1 MIFLFMLKFSLYLF
15 EISGKEHPY
24 SMTTTYT
31 QGPKNTDSRH
41 HVVVVGGGFA
51 GLNCV
56 KSLANDPK
64 IKVTLVDRRNH
75 HLFQPLLY
83 QVATGMLSPS
93 DVASPFRYVLRRQQN
108 TEVLM
113 AEVKGF
119 DVDAQTLELTDGQLS
134 YDSLVIATGSL
145 HHYFGRNEW
154 AAFAPG
160 LKSVDDALG
169 IREKILKAFEMAER
183 TDDPALRQ
191 AYLTFVVVGGGPT
204 GVELAGSVAELVQR
218 TLKGQFR
225 RANLNDFKIMLVE
238 GLDRVL
244 PVFSEVLSASAQEA
258 LESLDIEVLTKTMV
272 TELSDTHAVLK
283 DRDGN
288 LRHVDTYT
296 VLWGAGV
303 GASPLGKLIA
313 EKTGAESDRMGR
325 VIVTPEF
332 STEKY
337 PNVYV
342 VGDLAHQ
349 VHGTESSNPIPGVAP
364 AATQGGL
371 HVAKVLK
378 AKVHGYEV
386 PEFLYEDK
394 GSMAIIGNNK
404 AVASVKG
411 LEFDGFMAWFLWL
424 VVHVMFL
431 VEHDNRVVVTFNWW
445 VNYLTGKRSTR
456 IIAKDLLPF
465 FKTTED

>member
-1 MIFLFMLKFSLYLF
+1 
-15 EISGKEHPY
+15 
-24 SMTTTYT
+24 
-31 QGPKNTDSRH
+31 
-41 HVVVVGGGFA
+41 
-51 GLNCV
+51 
-56 KSLANDPK
+56 
-64 IKVTLVDRRNH
+64 
-75 HLFQPLLY
+75 
-83 QVATGMLSPS
+83 
-93 DVASPFRYVLRRQQN
+93 
-108 TEVLM
+108 
-113 AEVKGF
+113 
-119 DVDAQTLELTDGQLS
+119 
-134 YDSLVIATGSL
+134 
-145 HHYFGRNEW
+145 
-154 AAFAPG
+154 
-160 LKSVDDALG
+160 
-169 IREKILKAFEMAER
+169 
-183 TDDPALRQ
+183 
-191 AYLTFVVVGGGPT
+191 
-204 GVELAGSVAELVQR
+204 VELAGSVAELVQR

-225 RANLNDFKIMLVE
+225 RANLKDFKILLVE

-244 PVFSEVLSASAQEA
+244 PVFSDVLSASAQDA
-258 LESLDIEVLTKTMV
+258 LESLNIEVLTKTMV
-272 TELSDTHAVLK
+272 TELSDSHAVLK
-283 DRDGN
+283 DRDGQ

-313 EKTGAESDRMGR
+313 EKTGAECDRMGR

-337 PNVYV
+337 PNIYV

-349 VHGTESSNPIPGVAP
+349 VHGTQTGDPIPGVAP

-386 PEFLYEDK
+386 PEFTYEDK

-445 VNYLTGKRSTR
+445 VNYVTGKRSTR

>member
-1 MIFLFMLKFSLYLF
+1 MMNQ
-15 EISGKEHPY
+15 
-24 SMTTTYT
+24 TTSSS
-31 QGPKNTDSRH
+31 QDSRH

-83 QVATGMLSPS
+83 QVATGMLSPA
-93 DVASPFRYVLRRQQN
+93 DVASPFRYVLRKQHN

-113 AEVKGF
+113 GEVQDI
-119 DVDAQTLELTDGQLS
+119 DVDSKTVHLTDGSLT
-134 YDSLVIATGSL
+134 YDSLVLATGSH
-145 HHYFGRNEW
+145 HHYFGKDEW
-154 AAFAPG
+154 AEFAPG
-160 LKSVDDALG
+160 LKSVDDALMM
-169 IREKILKAFEMAER
+169 REKILKAFEMAER
-183 TDDPALRQ
+183 AEDPAERQ

-218 TLKGQFR
+218 TLHGQFR
-225 RANLNDFKIMLVE
+225 RASLDDFRIIVAE
-238 GLDRVL
+238 GSDRVL
-244 PVFSEVLSASAQEA
+244 PVFSEKLSASAKA
-258 LESLDIEVLTKTMV
+258 DLESLNIEVLPKTLV
-272 TELSDTHAVLK
+272 TELSHEHAVLK

-288 LRHVDTYT
+288 ERRVATHT

-303 GASPLGKLIA
+303 GASPLGKLVA
-313 EKTGAESDRMGR
+313 EKTQCETDRMGR
-325 VIVTPEF
+325 VLVDEHF
-332 STEKY
+332 AV
-337 PNVYV
+337 PNAPNLYI

-349 VHGTESSNPIPGVAP
+349 VKGVHGGNPLPGVAP

-378 AKVHGYEV
+378 AKVHGYEI
-386 PEFLYEDK
+386 PEFEYNDK

-404 AVASVKG
+404 AVASIKGMEVKG
-411 LEFDGFMAWFLWL
+411 FVAWFLWL

-431 VEHDNRVVVTFNWW
+431 VEHDNRIVVTFNWL

-456 IIAKDLLPF
+456 IITKDVLPF
-465 FKTTED
+465 FKK